1 MGGTQDHWTYLC
13 RRGLSWRDGKD
24 ESMGVPSSACEGQ
37 RSWQVGKGLSWQ
49 PCPLHATQHWH
60 LASMVSQALSASF
73 LSCRT
78 PYSCPFRLS
87 FHSQQWFPP
96 WIFTPNPIF
105 QHPVPLCNRR
115 HMIQARM
122 SWAVAQTMHA
132 ALSLAFHR
140 PSSALIP
147 WRPISVPADSPTV
160 MGFSP
165 PSSASCQGCW
175 SLFWFLFSVTFF
187 ILPDYE

>member
-1 MGGTQDHWTYLC
+1 MAALPLACHSTLTPSFY
-13 RRGLSWRDGKD
+13 
-24 ESMGVPSSACEGQ
+24 GVPGFIC
-37 RSWQVGKGLSWQ
+37 K
-49 PCPLHATQHWH
+49 
-60 LASMVSQALSASF
+60 VS
-73 LSCRT
+73 SCRT
-78 PYSCPFRLS
+78 PYSCPSRLS

-122 SWAVAQTMHA
+122 SRAVAQTMHEA
-132 ALSLAFHR
+132 VSLAFHR

-165 PSSASCQGCW
+165 PSSASCQSCW
-175 SLFWFLFSVTFF
+175 SLFWFLFSVLLFSF
-187 ILPDYE
+187 CLIMSGYFLSF